1 MPRFELEHMA
11 ELLYR
16 LGKFS
21 ARKALLV
28 ISIWLIAILGSGAAA
43 VFAGGKLSSSVTLDG
58 IPSQDLV
65 YQLQATFPDAG
76 RGVGQAVFH
85 KADSVPFTDQER
97 AEIAA
102 LLAAVQQISGVN
114 QALDPFDAQA
124 SLDKQRAD
132 LAQGAKDLAQGQ
144 LDLVAGQDSIDEALA
159 ELSDNKAFLVEQEQA
174 VLAGIDQLSAAGL
187 PGVDQLQANLF
198 EVQAGLAQIQVAEEQ
213 LAAAQ
218 DELDA
223 GKTEALLAQRSLD
236 SGAALLD
243 AASGFG
249 IVSSDGLTALANIYF
264 DVQISEIDEA
274 LAGSVVSLIKEL
286 TPSSV
291 QVEFS
296 QSLVFSLDGLLGIG
310 EVIGLL
316 VAALVLIVMLRTF
329 IGAGLPVIAAIAG
342 VAISAA
348 ITFALSSVIEMTST
362 TPLLGIMLG
371 LAVGIDYSLFILNRH
386 RRQLKSG
393 IELHK
398 SIGLANGTSGNAVVF
413 AGVTVIIALL
423 ALNLTG
429 VGFLGLMGSAGALSI
444 VVAVLVALSLVP
456 AVLGL
461 AGMRVLTKSER
472 AKLQELGASQG
483 ASPVENTASTRP
495 VLANRHPILV
505 MVSVI
510 AALGILAIPAS
521 SLRLALPDGGSE
533 SPDSTA
539 NKSYNLIADSFG
551 AGANGNLV
559 AIAQLP
565 ESLEDLEQLEL
576 QATLATELS
585 SLASVASVLPAGV
598 SESGTEL
605 MFAVI
610 PEDGPTSESTEQLV
624 FDIRDLGAELE
635 QSLSVSM
642 EVTGIAAINID
653 MSKKLAEV
661 LPLYLGTVILLSL
674 VLLIVVFRSLLVPLI
689 ATGGFLLTVFATLGA
704 VVAVYQWGWLADL
717 FGVYQAGPLLS
728 FLPTILI
735 GITFGLAMDYQLFL
749 VSGMREAYVHGK
761 SANESIN
768 YGMHLGR
775 AVVVAAAIIMIA
787 VFGGFA
793 FSHLAIMKP
802 MGFGLAM
809 GVLID
814 AFLVRLL
821 LMPAVMTLLGKSA
834 WWIPQWLDRLLPDVD
849 VEGAKLE
856 RSHIQA

>member
-1 MPRFELEHMA
+1 MPSNELEQMA

-21 ARKALLV
+21 ARRALLV

-43 VFAGGKLSSSVTLDG
+43 LLAGGKLSSSVTLDG
-58 IPSQDLV
+58 IPSQDLI
-65 YQLQATFPDAG
+65 YQLENSFPEAG

-85 KADSVPFTDQER
+85 KTDSIPFTDQEKD
-97 AEIAA
+97 AIAG
-102 LLAAVQQISGVN
+102 LLVQVEGITGVN
-114 QALDPFDAQA
+114 EALDPFVAQA
-124 SLDKQRAD
+124 QLDQQQAD
-132 LAQGAKDLAQGQ
+132 LEQGAKELLEGQATLDAAQ
-144 LDLVAGQDSIDEALA
+144 ATIDANLQ
-159 ELSDNKAFLVEQEQA
+159 ELSANKSFLIEQEASLVEG
-174 VLAGIDQLSAAGL
+174 LDQLTAAGL
-187 PGVDQLQANLF
+187 PGADQLQLNL
-198 EVQAGLAQIQVAEEQ
+198 EQVRAGLAQIEAGELELAGAQEELNSGKAEAE
-213 LAAAQ
+213 LAS
-218 DELDA
+218 
-223 GKTEALLAQRSLD
+223 RSLVA
-236 SGAALLD
+236 GQALLD
-243 AASGFG
+243 SADGFV
-249 IVSSDGLTALANIYF
+249 IVSPDGLTALANIYF
-264 DVQISEIDEA
+264 DVQISEIDET
-274 LAGSVVSLIKEL
+274 LAVTVVDTIRDL
-286 TPSSV
+286 TPSSI

-316 VAALVLIVMLRTF
+316 VAAVVLIVMLKTF

-386 RRQLKSG
+386 RRQLKAG

-444 VVAVLVALSLVP
+444 VIAVLVALTLVP
-456 AVLGL
+456 AVLGI
-461 AGMRVLTKSER
+461 AGLRVLTKAER
-472 AKLQELGASQG
+472 AKLSEGPVDAQAQVIAEPELIK
-483 ASPVENTASTRP
+483 P

-510 AALGILAIPAS
+510 ALLGVLAIPAS

-539 NKSYNLIADSFG
+539 NKSYNLIAENFG
-551 AGANGNLV
+551 PGANGNLA
-559 AIAQLP
+559 AIAEIQEPLA
-565 ESLEDLEQLEL
+565 EVEQLEL
-576 QATLATELS
+576 QAKLAEDLS
-585 SLASVASVLPAGV
+585 SLPNVASVLPAGV
-598 SESGTEL
+598 SQAGTEL

-610 PEDGPTSESTEQLV
+610 PVDGPTSESTEQLV
-624 FDIRDLGAELE
+624 FDIRDLGASLE
-635 QSLSVSM
+635 SNSAVSM

-674 VLLIVVFRSLLVPLI
+674 LLLVLVFRSLLVPLI

-717 FGVYQAGPLLS
+717 FGVYQPGPLLS

-761 SANESIN
+761 SANDSIN
-768 YGMHLGR
+768 YGMQLGR
-775 AVVVAAAIIMIA
+775 AVVIAAAIIMIS

-834 WWIPQWLDRLLPDVD
+834 WWIPKWLDRLLPDVD

-856 RSHIQA
+856 RTHIQA